1 MGTEGPKKKYNSIEK
16 CLQILSIFSFERPK
30 YSLREI
36 SEKLNFN
43 LSTSYRILSTL
54 EEYGYVSRLRNKK
67 YVIGTQPIYLSA
79 IYTHSN
85 QLDQIRPIVDIIRDK
100 TGETISF
107 FVEEDSE
114 RICLYRAHS
123 RDNLR
128 HNIEQGTRLKLNR
141 GASGRVIMAYGK
153 RGKDKSGFYK
163 DIRDKGFY
171 LSINEHNPS
180 LFAIAV
186 PVISKSNIFVGALV
200 ASGPISRFN
209 ENKRRLLLN
218 NLRSN
223 LAKVV
228 IP

>member
-1 MGTEGPKKKYNSIEK
+1 MGTEGPEKKYNSIEK

-153 RGKDKSGFYK
+153 RGEDKRGFYK

>member
-1 MGTEGPKKKYNSIEK
+1 
-16 CLQILSIFSFERPK
+16 
-30 YSLREI
+30 
-36 SEKLNFN
+36 
-43 LSTSYRILSTL
+43 LSTL
-54 EEYGYVSRLRNKK
+54 FE
-67 YVIGTQPIYLSA
+67 
-79 IYTHSN
+79 
-85 QLDQIRPIVDIIRDK
+85 K

-107 FVEEDSE
+107 FVEEDSF

-123 RDNLR
+123 RNDLR

-153 RGKDKSGFYK
+153 RRTDKSGFYK

-180 LFAIAV
+180 VFAIAV

-218 NLRSN
+218 ILRSN
-223 LAKVV
+223 LTKIV

>member
-1 MGTEGPKKKYNSIEK
+1 
-16 CLQILSIFSFERPK
+16 
-30 YSLREI
+30 
-36 SEKLNFN
+36 
-43 LSTSYRILSTL
+43 
-54 EEYGYVSRLRNKK
+54 
-67 YVIGTQPIYLSA
+67 
-79 IYTHSN
+79 
-85 QLDQIRPIVDIIRDK
+85 
-100 TGETISF
+100 
-107 FVEEDSE
+107 
-114 RICLYRAHS
+114 
-123 RDNLR
+123 
-128 HNIEQGTRLKLNR
+128 
-141 GASGRVIMAYGK
+141 MAYGK
-153 RGKDKSGFYK
+153 RGKDTSGFYK

>member
-1 MGTEGPKKKYNSIEK
+1 MGTEGPEKKYNSIEK

-43 LSTSYRILSTL
+43 LSTTYRILSTL

-153 RGKDKSGFYK
+153 RGEDKRGFYK

>member
-1 MGTEGPKKKYNSIEK
+1 MGTEGPEKKYNSIEK

-153 RGKDKSGFYK
+153 RGEDKSGFYK

-218 NLRSN
+218 NLKSN

>member
-1 MGTEGPKKKYNSIEK
+1 MGTEGPEKKYNSIEK

-43 LSTSYRILSTL
+43 LSTTYRILSTL

-153 RGKDKSGFYK
+153 RGEDKSGFYK

-218 NLRSN
+218 NLKSN

>member
-1 MGTEGPKKKYNSIEK
+1 
-16 CLQILSIFSFERPK
+16 
-30 YSLREI
+30 
-36 SEKLNFN
+36 
-43 LSTSYRILSTL
+43 
-54 EEYGYVSRLRNKK
+54 
-67 YVIGTQPIYLSA
+67 
-79 IYTHSN
+79 
-85 QLDQIRPIVDIIRDK
+85 
-100 TGETISF
+100 
-107 FVEEDSE
+107 
-114 RICLYRAHS
+114 
-123 RDNLR
+123 
-128 HNIEQGTRLKLNR
+128 
-141 GASGRVIMAYGK
+141 MAYGK

>member
-1 MGTEGPKKKYNSIEK
+1 MGTEGPEKKYNSIEK

-43 LSTSYRILSTL
+43 LSTTYRILSTL
-54 EEYGYVSRLRNKK
+54 EKYGYVSRLRNKK

-153 RGKDKSGFYK
+153 RGEDKSGFYK

>member
-1 MGTEGPKKKYNSIEK
+1 MGTEGPEKKYNSIEK
-16 CLQILSIFSFERPK
+16 CLQILSIFSFDRPK

-43 LSTSYRILSTL
+43 MSTTYRILSTL

>member
-1 MGTEGPKKKYNSIEK
+1 
-16 CLQILSIFSFERPK
+16 
-30 YSLREI
+30 
-36 SEKLNFN
+36 
-43 LSTSYRILSTL
+43 
-54 EEYGYVSRLRNKK
+54 
-67 YVIGTQPIYLSA
+67 
-79 IYTHSN
+79 
-85 QLDQIRPIVDIIRDK
+85 
-100 TGETISF
+100 
-107 FVEEDSE
+107 
-114 RICLYRAHS
+114 
-123 RDNLR
+123 
-128 HNIEQGTRLKLNR
+128 
-141 GASGRVIMAYGK
+141 MAYGK
-153 RGKDKSGFYK
+153 RGEDKRGFYK

>member
-43 LSTSYRILSTL
+43 LSTTYRILSTL

-153 RGKDKSGFYK
+153 RGEDKSGFYK

-218 NLRSN
+218 NLKSN